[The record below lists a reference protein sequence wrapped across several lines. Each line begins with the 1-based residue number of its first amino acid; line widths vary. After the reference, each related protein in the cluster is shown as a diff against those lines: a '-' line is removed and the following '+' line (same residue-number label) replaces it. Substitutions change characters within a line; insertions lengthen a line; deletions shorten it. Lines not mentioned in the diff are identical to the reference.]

1 VTLVI
6 RGTDRPRLLAGTK
19 EVKALITALGGD
31 PHEGA
36 SED

>member
-6 RGTDRPRLLAGTK
+6 RGTDRPRLLAATDELK
-19 EVKALITALGGD
+19 LLIAALGGD